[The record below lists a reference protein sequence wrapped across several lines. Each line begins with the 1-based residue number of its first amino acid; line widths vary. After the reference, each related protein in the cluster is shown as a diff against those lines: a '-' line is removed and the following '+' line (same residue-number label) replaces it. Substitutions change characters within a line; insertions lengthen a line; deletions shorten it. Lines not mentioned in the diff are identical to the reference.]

1 MMSKISV
8 YDADAEQPKV
18 EYVFGG
24 RLNSSEYVKI
34 VNEKNKEVDVHKV
47 HIDLVLTNE
56 QYCELLSAIGGE
68 EPIKVLLV

>member
-1 MMSKISV
+1 MSKISV
-8 YDADAEQPKV
+8 YDSDAEQPSV
-18 EYVFGG
+18 QYVFGG

-34 VNEKNKEVDVHKV
+34 TNEKNKEVDVHKV

-56 QYCELLSAIGGE
+56 QYRELLSAIGGE

>member
-1 MMSKISV
+1 MGKISL
-8 YDADAEQPKV
+8 YDEDIGEPKV

-34 VNEKNKEVDVHKV
+34 TNEKNEQVDVHKV
-47 HIDLVLTNE
+47 HLDLVLTNE
-56 QYCELLSAIGGE
+56 QYRELLSAIGGE